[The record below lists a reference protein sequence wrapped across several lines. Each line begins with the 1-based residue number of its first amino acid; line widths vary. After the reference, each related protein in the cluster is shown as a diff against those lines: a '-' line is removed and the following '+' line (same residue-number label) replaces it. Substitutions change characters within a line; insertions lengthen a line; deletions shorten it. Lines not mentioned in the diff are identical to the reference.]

1 MDYDFFDYKY
11 NITGYDGRDFNG
23 IMHVVYILICL
34 ILIPLL
40 IRHLKGKGQKKITK
54 IMQVTAIALIIEE
67 IVKIS
72 WESYWDIKT
81 GQGFNAGGILPLETC
96 SLFIY
101 TLTVAAF
108 GKGKAKDCALAWMSS
123 IGVLGGVSYIL
134 FTNVLKWYP
143 FFTYGAFHSMIFH
156 FLMVFIGLLIP
167 FSGYHR
173 FSLEDINNGFMPQL
187 LMAAVVIP
195 LDYRY
200 NWDYMLLHHAGGIP
214 LVEEVAERFAMHGVP
229 FMTTLMVLVLY
240 YLMGALLTLNSIGIQ
255 KSDLSE
261 LSNRE
266 AKREKTAWI
275 NG

>member
-23 IMHVVYILICL
+23 IMHIVYMLICL
-34 ILIPLL
+34 VLIPLL
-40 IRHLKGKGQKKITK
+40 IRHLKGKGQQKITK

-101 TLTVAAF
+101 TLTIAGF
-108 GKGKAKDCALAWMSS
+108 GKGKAREWALAWMSS
-123 IGVLGGVSYIL
+123 IGVLGGISYIL

-143 FFTYGAFHSMIFH
+143 FFSYGAFHSMIFH

-167 FSGYHR
+167 FSGYHH

-187 LMAAVVIP
+187 LMALVVIP
-195 LDYRY
+195 LDYRFD
-200 NWDYMLLHHAGGIP
+200 WDYMLLHHAGGIP
-214 LVEEVAERFAMHGVP
+214 FVEEVAEIFALHGVE

-240 YLMGALLTLNSIGIQ
+240 YLMGAVLTINNIQIQ
-255 KSDLSE
+255 KAESSQQQ
-261 LSNRE
+261 RK

-275 NG
+275 